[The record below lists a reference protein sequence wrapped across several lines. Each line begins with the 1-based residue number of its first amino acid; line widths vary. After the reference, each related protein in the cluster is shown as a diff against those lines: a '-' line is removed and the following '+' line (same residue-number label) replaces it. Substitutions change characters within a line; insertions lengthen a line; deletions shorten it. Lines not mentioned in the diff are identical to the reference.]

1 MDNTSLIASSTN
13 YFKVT
18 TRCVSNLAQKIKYI
32 NEKTISRTAHKM
44 SSIQVQVFGEHLP
57 LHGTVAG
64 IRRAQSLRTHVL
76 FLKRKQ
82 FLLNSLNSLDSN
94 LLATSVG
101 TSGELTF
108 RFVLSVCRPCEYNAS
123 GRLTSLLDIMLSV
136 YLSAFVMRY
145 MINGGYTRS
154 ETICSILK

>member
-1 MDNTSLIASSTN
+1 
-13 YFKVT
+13 
-18 TRCVSNLAQKIKYI
+18 
-32 NEKTISRTAHKM
+32 M
-44 SSIQVQVFGEHLP
+44 SSIQVQVFGEHLS
-57 LHGTVAG
+57 LHGTVDG
-64 IRRAQSLRTHVL
+64 IRRAQSSSAHVL

-154 ETICSILK
+154 ETRCSICIKINICVLIQHINAENNSCLVCFCRSREICFI